1 MLILE
6 REPQILRRWIL
17 ILLIPH
23 LFKTAASS
31 KSKLPSFH
39 VPMNTSIYSNQRNDD
54 ISYTFQYHSTY
65 VSKLIFFYHFDS
77 ILVDFLDAFNT
88 TRAWQEEYKLLITK
102 IVLIRNHIFLIKS
115 NIILMIDVLII
126 HTQMYRYYTKAMK

>member
-1 MLILE
+1 MKFHLLFSICWYWNGS
-6 REPQILRRWIL
+6 LRYCDAEFWFYWFHI
-17 ILLIPH
+17 
-23 LFKTAASS
+23 SS
-31 KSKLPSFH
+31 KQPLLRSQSYPASMFQWIQVFIQINEMMIYPTLS
-39 VPMNTSIYSNQRNDD
+39 NT
-54 ISYTFQYHSTY
+54 HSTY

-126 HTQMYRYYTKAMK
+126 QVLY